1 MVESNYPFVPAY
13 TVFIIMVAAAFPVA
27 KLGAIVVKQLSKPI
41 ANYTKTKAKESL
53 FFRTYICMPPAQRKF
68 E

>member
-1 MVESNYPFVPAY
+1 
-13 TVFIIMVAAAFPVA
+13 MVAAAFPVA

-41 ANYTKTKAKESL
+41 ANYTKSKAKESL

>member
-1 MVESNYPFVPAY
+1 
-13 TVFIIMVAAAFPVA
+13 MVAAAFPVA

-41 ANYTKTKAKESL
+41 ANYTKAKAKESL

>member
-1 MVESNYPFVPAY
+1 MVEINHLFV
-13 TVFIIMVAAAFPVA
+13 TVITMVAAAFPVA

-41 ANYTKTKAKESL
+41 ANYTKAKAKESL